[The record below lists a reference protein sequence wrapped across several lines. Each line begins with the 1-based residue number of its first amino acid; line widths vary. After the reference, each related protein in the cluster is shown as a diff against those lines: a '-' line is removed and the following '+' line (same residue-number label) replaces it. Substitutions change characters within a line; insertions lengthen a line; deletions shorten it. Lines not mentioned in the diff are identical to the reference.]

1 MLGHY
6 HVQTASESTDL
17 NRDFRSFDIGLK
29 QLYE

>member
-6 HVQTASESTDL
+6 HVQTARESTDL
-17 NRDFRSFDIGLK
+17 NRDFCSFAIRLK